1 MKKWVKIFGLMVMW
15 EFVFYGCGG
24 GGGGGEGV
32 NYKLGPKTKWVEKD
46 TNWKLESKEENR
58 LIYTYTGN
66 PPDIKEGDILLSVE
80 GGGYLR
86 KVVDVDVEGGRLIV
100 TTEQA
105 SLEEAFE
112 ELDIKTTIKLPQ
124 SSELSPPGIFQSPPY
139 PVKSPLT
146 IEMGALNIPISY
158 SIPIDYGTMEVEGS
172 FKFTP
177 SIDVEIKISMFKLKK
192 FRLVL
197 RGDVQQGLGVNMGIE
212 KGIEKEY
219 EIPLID
225 YGGLIAPTPVQL
237 FAVAIGPVLING
249 KFTLSGGVG
258 VSLDAGI
265 DGEFG
270 YDTSLT
276 MGGGV
281 EYMDGNWNPVTEFD
295 YEFNPYFDYKV
306 YAGLEGEVYLEPRLG
321 IYIYDAAGPYFQLK
335 PYGKGAITF
344 IPNIH
349 LEAGLGLSG
358 SVGGSVKILSWSL
371 IDRNYELFDFYEVLW
386 EKDLTGGAICGNGVC
401 ESGETETNC
410 PEDCGGGG
418 AGAICGN
425 GVCESGE
432 TETSCP
438 EDCGPV
444 LWLKFDECSGSTAY
458 DSSGKGNNGA
468 INGATWVNLGGG
480 NCVLSFDGVDD
491 YVEIPDSSFFDSS
504 KMTIEAWFNVS
515 SCPSGEPT
523 DIVSKH
529 SDPGDV
535 QMLFRL
541 EADCKLDIEWTIGDK
556 FYDLSYGSCPP
567 SNSYCDDEVGIYNV
581 TLNTWY
587 HGVAVYDGNEIIL
600 YVNGQK
606 IKSIEASGEIVKNSL
621 PIIIG
626 GSGLAWS
633 QESFAGEIDEV
644 RIYPTALSGDTILE
658 HYQNE
663 KERYP

>member
-1 MKKWVKIFGLMVMW
+1 MKKL
-15 EFVFYGCGG
+15 
-24 GGGGGEGV
+24 
-32 NYKLGPKTKWVEKD
+32 
-46 TNWKLESKEENR
+46 
-58 LIYTYTGN
+58 LI
-66 PPDIKEGDILLSVE
+66 ILLIFA
-80 GGGYLR
+80 GCD
-86 KVVDVDVEGGRLIV
+86 K
-100 TTEQA
+100 
-105 SLEEAFE
+105 
-112 ELDIKTTIKLPQ
+112 
-124 SSELSPPGIFQSPPY
+124 GI
-139 PVKSPLT
+139 
-146 IEMGALNIPISY
+146 ERWLNIPPETIIISHPQNPTNSTSATFEFTCKEGNCTFECKLDNESWEPCSSPKTYSGLSEGFHTFYVRAKNLAGKVDETPASY
-158 SIPIDYGTMEVEGS
+158 SWTIG
-172 FKFTP
+172 
-177 SIDVEIKISMFKLKK
+177 
-192 FRLVL
+192 
-197 RGDVQQGLGVNMGIE
+197 GLG
-212 KGIEKEY
+212 
-219 EIPLID
+219 
-225 YGGLIAPTPVQL
+225 PV
-237 FAVAIGPVLING
+237 
-249 KFTLSGGVG
+249 
-258 VSLDAGI
+258 
-265 DGEFG
+265 
-270 YDTSLT
+270 
-276 MGGGV
+276 
-281 EYMDGNWNPVTEFD
+281 
-295 YEFNPYFDYKV
+295 
-306 YAGLEGEVYLEPRLG
+306 
-321 IYIYDAAGPYFQLK
+321 
-335 PYGKGAITF
+335 
-344 IPNIH
+344 
-349 LEAGLGLSG
+349 
-358 SVGGSVKILSWSL
+358 
-371 IDRNYELFDFYEVLW
+371 
-386 EKDLTGGAICGNGVC
+386 CGNGVC
-401 ESGETETNC
+401 ESGETK
-410 PEDCGGGG
+410 
-418 AGAICGN
+418 
-425 GVCESGE
+425 
-432 TETSCP
+432 TSCP

-529 SDPGDV
+529 SYPGDV